1 MNCPIDNRVEIQG
14 ENYYVRNKR
23 HFVAYTQMLA
33 EDKKECFEFAF
44 GMSYAKMGAHRDS
57 RSGGTMHRTLGQIFI
72 NTFQGKMAEFAV
84 YRYLLKHLIPVE
96 KPDTEKYELGKWD
109 TFDLE
114 CQGKRISVKSTK
126 SYGDLL
132 LLETKDWDKDG
143 RYIPNLSDGKAAY
156 DYTILVR
163 FNPDGE
169 QLMKQ
174 HSLLFQKESEI
185 PANIQEILWEK
196 VSGQNWSY
204 DFPGFIY
211 QSELVQMIQEQRIIP
226 KGAMLNG
233 KTKMDA
239 ENYYFQTGNMHPM
252 WEIYMRDVDEEVD
265 ERESLRLKRK
275 CPKCGNE
282 LVLRKGYS
290 WFWGCK
296 GFSGD
301 AKCRFQEA
309 IALDKH

>member
-1 MNCPIDNRVEIQG
+1 MNCPADRIEVQG
-14 ENYYVRNKR
+14 KNYYVRNKR
-23 HFVAYTQMLA
+23 HFQAYNQMLM
-33 EDKKECFEFAF
+33 EDKEASFEFAF
-44 GMSYAKMGAHRDS
+44 GMSYGKKGAHRDS

-84 YRYLLKHLIPVE
+84 YRYLIKHLIPVE
-96 KPDTEKYELGKWD
+96 KPDMEKYELGKWD
-109 TFDLE
+109 SFDLE

-143 RYIPNLSDGKAAY
+143 QYIPNLSEGKSVY

-174 HSLLFQKESEI
+174 HNLLFQKECEI
-185 PANIQEILWEK
+185 PADIQEILWEK
-196 VSGQNWSY
+196 VSGRNWSY

-252 WEIYMRDVDEEVD
+252 WEIYMRDVNEKMD
-265 ERESLRLKRK
+265 EREALRLKRK
-275 CPKCGNE
+275 CPKCGND
-282 LVLRKGYS
+282 LVMRKGHI

-296 GFSGD
+296 GFASALRCEYRETLD
-301 AKCRFQEA
+301 HRRF
-309 IALDKH
+309 